1 MRKSIVFFLI
11 VIIAGLFVMSV
22 SAAPLNR
29 YYDQTGNKYWC
40 NVDSDGCWVTG
51 ENGEHEYIMFW
62 SEASRTKCM
71 GEGSNAPIGVA
82 YPSSEMPLAAPK
94 APKPAGKQPAKP
106 NCPDGGELAGICD
119 VMGSAFSDDDLNVTC
134 QHNDCKCTCS
144 FQPKSEGV
152 DMDEVMG
159 NYCDSTAMDAIGG
172 GDKYTPTRNDN
183 VCVWTP
189 KQ

>member
-1 MRKSIVFFLI
+1 MRKSIVFFLV

-62 SEASRTKCM
+62 SEASRAKYM

-94 APKPAGKQPAKP
+94 APKPAGKQPSKP
-106 NCPDGGELAGICD
+106 NCPDGEELA
-119 VMGSAFSDDDLNVTC
+119 SACAEVENDFSTEKASVTC
-134 QHNDCKCTCS
+134 QYNDCKCTCS
-144 FQPKSEGV
+144 FQPTNEDV
-152 DMDEVMG
+152 DMDVVMKC
-159 NYCDSTAMDAIGG
+159 YCDSGALDG
-172 GDKYTPTRNDN
+172 GDKYTATRNDN